1 MIPKSF
7 DRIEWPFT
15 KLKRLCSIWRIQ
27 TIYISQIQ
35 IVQRAHTYIHV
46 VISILNSPC
55 VCMLNL
61 LIQNM
66 IVLNKKVQRDK
77 RKKNTKNGSINER
90 FNTITNVT
98 RLIEQSVAFRECYR
112 KVLFSYTLPLDPK

>member
-1 MIPKSF
+1 MAVYKIKTALP
-7 DRIEWPFT
+7 
-15 KLKRLCSIWRIQ
+15 IWRIQ

-90 FNTITNVT
+90 FNTITNVK